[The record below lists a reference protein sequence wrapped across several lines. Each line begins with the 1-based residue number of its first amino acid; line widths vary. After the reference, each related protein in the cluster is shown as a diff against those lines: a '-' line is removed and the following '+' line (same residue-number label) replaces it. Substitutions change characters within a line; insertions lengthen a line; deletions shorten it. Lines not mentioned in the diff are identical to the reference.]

1 MKIDKVTYEVDLSD
15 GDKHPIY
22 VWEAPVRVWHWLMVV
37 TMFTMIVT
45 GYLIGRPL
53 DANLGNTWATF
64 QFADIRMIHFIAGI
78 CFTGLFVYR
87 IFWAFMGNRYAHQI
101 FLPPFWSFKFLK
113 GIWDQALYY
122 LFIKKTSP
130 EYAAHNPLAATA
142 MFGFFV
148 LGSFCIIITGL
159 ALYGQPYGAGSGWYA
174 CGG

>member
-15 GDKHPIY
+15 GDKRPIY
-22 VWEAPVRVWHWLMVV
+22 VWEAPVRVWHWLMVI

-53 DANLGNTWATF
+53 EANLGNTWATF

-113 GIWDQALYY
+113 ASGIRLCTTCSSRRRLRSMRRITRSLLPPCSASSCSAPSASSSRALHSMDS
-122 LFIKKTSP
+122 LTAPALAGTS
-130 EYAAHNPLAATA
+130 
-142 MFGFFV
+142 
-148 LGSFCIIITGL
+148 
-159 ALYGQPYGAGSGWYA
+159 
-174 CGG
+174 